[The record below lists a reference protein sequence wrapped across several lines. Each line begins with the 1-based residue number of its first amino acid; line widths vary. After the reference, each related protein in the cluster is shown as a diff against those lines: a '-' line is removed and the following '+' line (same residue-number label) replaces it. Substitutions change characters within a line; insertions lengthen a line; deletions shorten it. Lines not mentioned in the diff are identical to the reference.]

1 MKRALQPSVTGLEV
15 DFDLPSGFEAFQA
28 PSNIPTIFNGDKI
41 VIYGILKSKAAS
53 DNPLQSGVQGK
64 ASLKGQISGRTVTH
78 SISFDI
84 HAPPLM
90 GEDQLESRTGFNL
103 PVVHHLAAKSLL
115 SDWKAG
121 KGWGST
127 ALTQEREQESTNL
140 SIESSVICEHTAF
153 VAIDEEQKKPIEG
166 AITLCD
172 ITATMAK
179 QSYGFSGMP
188 LFRRAASSHSM
199 ASANFFGAPPG
210 GAPLGGAPSTSI
222 RGVPRRSRGA
232 PPGGAPPPP
241 PSYGAPPPSL
251 GAPPPLHFQASVCG
265 FVSFNTM
272 AAAPAPPTRSGYM
285 SADLLLDSDIDM
297 FSANLVSDSSHLKKK
312 GKAHQILS
320 SSMKI
325 SKPLPSELMTTL
337 ISLQH
342 ANGFWLL
349 KDISEKIVKKSESEL
364 QQPPNVSGEI
374 WATIVAL
381 VFLESRCS
389 EQKDEWELVALKAEM
404 WLSTQTLPSNIESL
418 KKKAESVI

>member
-1 MKRALQPSVTGLEV
+1 MKRALQPSVTGIEI

-41 VIYGILKSKAAS
+41 VIYGILKTKAAS
-53 DNPLQSGVQGK
+53 DTPLQSGVQGK
-64 ASLKGQISGRTVTH
+64 ASLKGQISGKTIMH

-84 HAPPLM
+84 PAPPLM

-121 KGWGST
+121 KGWAST

-153 VAIDEEQKKPIEG
+153 VAIDEERKKPIEG

-172 ITATMAK
+172 ITATMVE
-179 QSYGFSGMP
+179 QGYG
-188 LFRRAASSHSM
+188 
-199 ASANFFGAPPG
+199 
-210 GAPLGGAPSTSI
+210 PS
-222 RGVPRRSRGA
+222 
-232 PPGGAPPPP
+232 P
-241 PSYGAPPPSL
+241 PSFA
-251 GAPPPLHFQASVCG
+251 
-265 FVSFNTM
+265 SFNMM
-272 AAAPAPPTRSGYM
+272 AAAAAPPPAPPTRSDYM
-285 SADLLLDSDIDM
+285 SADLLSLDSDINM
-297 FSANLVSDSSHLKKK
+297 FSANLESDSSHFKKK
-312 GKAHQILS
+312 GRGHQKHS
-320 SSMKI
+320 SSIKI

-337 ISLQH
+337 LSLQH

-349 KDISEKIVKKSESEL
+349 KDISEKIVTKSESEL
-364 QQPPNVSGEI
+364 QQPPDVSGEI

-404 WLSTQTLPSNIESL
+404 WLSTQTLPSNIELL

>member
-1 MKRALQPSVTGLEV
+1 MKRALQPSVTGIEIE
-15 DFDLPSGFEAFQA
+15 FDLPSGFEAYQA

-53 DNPLQSGVQGK
+53 DTPLQSGVQGK

-84 HAPPLM
+84 PVPPLM

-121 KGWGST
+121 KGWAST
-127 ALTQEREQESTNL
+127 SLTQEREQESTNL
-140 SIESSVICEHTAF
+140 SIESNVICEHTAF

-172 ITATMAK
+172 ITATMVE
-179 QSYGFSGMP
+179 QGHVFSGMQMQALPVMGFEPPRLLQPRQLQPRQQQQGLPP
-188 LFRRAASSHSM
+188 L
-199 ASANFFGAPPG
+199 
-210 GAPLGGAPSTSI
+210 
-222 RGVPRRSRGA
+222 
-232 PPGGAPPPP
+232 P
-241 PSYGAPPPSL
+241 PSYGAPQPYGSPYFASHMMMAGAL
-251 GAPPPLHFQASVCG
+251 APPP
-265 FVSFNTM
+265 
-272 AAAPAPPTRSGYM
+272 AAPTRSGYM
-285 SADLLLDSDIDM
+285 SGDPFLSLDSDMDI
-297 FSANLVSDSSHLKKK
+297 FSANLMSSNPYKRRRV
-312 GKAHQILS
+312 GAHQILS
-320 SSMKI
+320 SSIKI

-349 KDISEKIVKKSESEL
+349 KDISEKIVKKSEAEL
-364 QQPPNVSGEI
+364 QQPPDMSGEI

-381 VFLESRCS
+381 VFLESKYS